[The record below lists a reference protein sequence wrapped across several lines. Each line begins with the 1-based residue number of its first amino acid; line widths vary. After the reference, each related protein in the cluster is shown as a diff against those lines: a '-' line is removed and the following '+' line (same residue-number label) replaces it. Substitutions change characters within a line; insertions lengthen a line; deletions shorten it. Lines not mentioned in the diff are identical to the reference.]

1 MVSGKVFFNLWS
13 QRSKGLANANH
24 TSGASFIKNGGNMTL
39 KEKVLADPSVRYWV
53 KDQIRNAEKRDIVD
67 AIKDA
72 DLLILVLQSEN
83 ATA

>member
-1 MVSGKVFFNLWS
+1 MVSEAGFSSLRS
-13 QRSKGLANANH
+13 QESKGPANANH
-24 TSGASFIKNGGNMTL
+24 TPGASFIKNGGNMTL
-39 KEKVLADPSVRYWV
+39 KEKVLADSSVHYWV

-83 ATA
+83 TTA